1 MQIFVIGMHRS
12 GTSLTARL
20 LNLMGAYFGPEGVST
35 GANQENPKGFWERRD
50 VRALNDMIL
59 HSAQADWNN
68 INDFSLDKIPQN
80 ALADF
85 DKKAKRLILELD
97 AHRPWFLKEPR
108 FCLTF
113 PLWRKHLEV
122 PVCIHV
128 YRTPIQ
134 IAQSLRTR
142 NGFSLQFGIALWEK
156 YTLEALKVTKGY
168 PNLLI
173 LHSEILAQPLQTATK
188 LYQQLTDLGCQGL
201 RIPHEKE
208 ILAFVSPELYR
219 ERGSSDI
226 EAGFINK
233 QQAILVEAFESGQIL
248 ALASKAELGFSAGAC
263 EILGFHEECRQLKDT
278 IINLQASEAI
288 LLQERTQLTAS
299 VQTFETA
306 LRAKETSEAELQ
318 QEREQLV
325 ASVQTLDT
333 ALDAALRAKEAS
345 EAELQQEREQLVASV
360 QTLDTALDAALR
372 AKEASE
378 AELQQER
385 ERLQTLMQSMR
396 VSLNAKETAQA
407 LVVSNQRINRQLF
420 KFLEML
426 QIDTESLISSWRWRI
441 GDFLVRIV
449 EVFLLRPKSHLAI
462 HHMQTI
468 FSRAKELTSEV
479 DQKKLLEK
487 KNNPEKNRRSNHNFL
502 KKQPLNNIL
511 SGISKDEINLS
522 VIAVRNSY
530 DRYNF
535 DLDFLKNKVTIVV
548 PIFNSSSD
556 VMRCVLSVLNR
567 TTNYELLLIDDCS
580 TEPMISKMLDT
591 WSSYPNIIV
600 LRNEKNQGFVKSAN
614 QGLTHSKNDVVLLN
628 SDTKVT
634 KHWLTKLLLAA
645 YSSKNIATVTPFSN
659 AAGAFSVPETGK
671 NSPIPDHLSL
681 DTFSHLV
688 DRLSQRDYI
697 ETPTGNG
704 FCLYIKRQSLNEAGY
719 LDEEAFGMGYG
730 EENDLCMR
738 MINIGWKHIVDDS
751 TLIYHKG
758 SASFGKAK
766 ENLVH
771 KNRKTLD
778 NKHPNYTNEVR
789 KFVSSPILANI
800 KKRISNS
807 MHSTNSGYIYARNR
821 ILFVLHEGGG
831 GVIKTT
837 LELHNE
843 IYDKFE
849 IFVLTSNA
857 LELKLKIFDKGK
869 YIELISWPLKTRWS
883 VKEFND
889 ESFAK
894 IYRAVLIGLNPDT
907 VHIRSLFKHTFDMPE
922 LCLQLGYPTVISFH
936 DFYLINPSVQLLSED
951 LHFCPHLPESMEVEM
966 WHNPSSLMDDVS
978 FDKDFCI
985 LWKEKI
991 QSWLLRATAFITT
1004 AEFVKSI
1011 FVEHY
1016 PLLNKKPFFI
1026 FEHGCE
1032 FNKFL
1037 DLKKINLPIGKIKIL
1052 CFGNLDIHKGSKV
1065 IRDVYDLDKNRGNII
1080 EFHFLGSTD
1089 ENLTHVGIHHGKY
1102 KREKLFEFIKK
1113 INPDM
1118 VALPCIWGETY
1129 SHTLTEAWVAGLPVI
1144 GTRLG
1149 AIGERITKHGG
1160 GWIVD
1165 TNDPDSIY
1173 EKICYIA
1180 THANEYNKAIQ
1191 EISKMNFKHSFVMGD
1206 EYAWVYNSLSVSVQS
1221 DFLLAEEA
1229 NKSLNLSSSKML
1241 FRLAVIVPKGKRG
1254 STYIR
1259 CFLPYSSEPFCEKIH
1274 TIYLEE
1280 DHITNNA
1287 FDDWLDSSFVN
1298 AVLVQRDALSFFQA
1312 RSLIKSLTRAKI
1324 PLYLDLD
1331 DDLLSIDK
1339 SHPEYNHYLEK
1350 IQSISLLIESAK
1362 LIILST
1368 EALQQS
1374 IIKSFGPTFAART
1387 FVFRNALDERLWFSK
1402 ENKTSVKDPGRL
1414 RVGYFGSKTHD
1425 KDLDLIIEAYYL
1437 AHRLLLEKHR
1447 IQIDLEVISG
1457 YANPPRAIKG
1467 VSLIAPPMQKTSYI
1481 EFVRWLQSHVNWDFA
1496 VAPLINNSLNSAKSD
1511 LKFLEYSALGIPG
1524 VFSSCGEYANTI
1536 IDGQNGLLV
1545 SSNSIEEWC
1554 SKIVQISL
1562 DKKLRE
1568 QIADTA
1574 LSDTKKR
1581 LLRNTTSALAQK
1593 IISPHIMR

>member
-1 MQIFVIGMHRS
+1 MRIK
-12 GTSLTARL
+12 
-20 LNLMGAYFGPEGVST
+20 E
-35 GANQENPKGFWERRD
+35 
-50 VRALNDMIL
+50 
-59 HSAQADWNN
+59 AD
-68 INDFSLDKIPQN
+68 
-80 ALADF
+80 
-85 DKKAKRLILELD
+85 
-97 AHRPWFLKEPR
+97 
-108 FCLTF
+108 
-113 PLWRKHLEV
+113 
-122 PVCIHV
+122 
-128 YRTPIQ
+128 
-134 IAQSLRTR
+134 
-142 NGFSLQFGIALWEK
+142 
-156 YTLEALKVTKGY
+156 KV
-168 PNLLI
+168 
-173 LHSEILAQPLQTATK
+173 
-188 LYQQLTDLGCQGL
+188 DL
-201 RIPHEKE
+201 
-208 ILAFVSPELYR
+208 
-219 ERGSSDI
+219 
-226 EAGFINK
+226 
-233 QQAILVEAFESGQIL
+233 
-248 ALASKAELGFSAGAC
+248 
-263 EILGFHEECRQLKDT
+263 CRQNGESK
-278 IINLQASEAI
+278 
-288 LLQERTQLTAS
+288 QL
-299 VQTFETA
+299 
-306 LRAKETSEAELQ
+306 AE
-318 QEREQLV
+318 
-325 ASVQTLDT
+325 
-333 ALDAALRAKEAS
+333 
-345 EAELQQEREQLVASV
+345 
-360 QTLDTALDAALR
+360 
-372 AKEASE
+372 
-378 AELQQER
+378 
-385 ERLQTLMQSMR
+385 
-396 VSLNAKETAQA
+396 NAQA
-407 LVVSNQRINRQLF
+407 LVVSNQRINRQLS

-426 QIDTESLISSWRWRI
+426 QIDTVSLISSWRWRI

-449 EVFLLRPKSHLAI
+449 EIFLLRPKSQLAI
-462 HHMQTI
+462 DHMKTI
-468 FSRAKELTSEV
+468 FSRAKELTSEI
-479 DQKKLLEK
+479 DQKKMPEK
-487 KNNPEKNRRSNHNFL
+487 KNNPEKDRRSNYNFL
-502 KKQPLNNIL
+502 KKQPLHNML
-511 SGISKDEINLS
+511 SVIDKNEINLS
-522 VIAVRNSY
+522 IIAVRNSY

-535 DLDFLKNKVTIVV
+535 DLDFLKKKVTIVV

-556 VMRCVLSVLNR
+556 VMRCVLSILNR
-567 TTNYELLLIDDCS
+567 TTNFELLLIDDCS

-671 NSPIPDHLSL
+671 NFPIPGHLSL

-771 KNRKTLD
+771 KNRKILD
-778 NKHPNYTNEVR
+778 NKHPNYTNEVK
-789 KFVSSPILANI
+789 KFVSSPILASI
-800 KKRISNS
+800 KKRINNS
-807 MHSTNSGYIYARNR
+807 IHSTNSGYIYARNR
-821 ILFVLHEGGG
+821 VLFVLHEGGG

-843 IYDKFE
+843 IYDRFE

-857 LELKLKIFDKGK
+857 LELKLKMFDKGK

-951 LHFCPHLPESMEVEM
+951 LRFCPHLPESMEVGM
-966 WHNPSSLMDDVS
+966 WHNPSSLMGDVF

-1032 FNKFL
+1032 FNRFL
-1037 DLKKINLPIGKIKIL
+1037 DLRKISLPIGKIKIL

-1065 IRDVYDLDKNRGNII
+1065 IRDVYDLDKSRRNII

-1089 ENLTHVGIHHGKY
+1089 ENLTHIGIHHGKY
-1102 KREKLFEFIKK
+1102 KREKLFDFIKK

-1149 AIGERITKHGG
+1149 AIGERIAKHGG

-1206 EYAWVYNSLSVSVQS
+1206 EYAWVYNSLSVSVES
-1221 DFLLAEEA
+1221 GLLLAEEA
-1229 NKSLNLSSSKML
+1229 NKSLNFSSSRML

-1274 TIYLEE
+1274 TVYLEE
-1280 DHITNNA
+1280 EHITNNA

-1312 RSLIKSLTRAKI
+1312 RSLVKSLARAKI

-1350 IQSISLLIESAK
+1350 IQSIGLLIENAK

-1368 EALQQS
+1368 KALQQS
-1374 IIKSFGPTFAART
+1374 IIKNYGQTFAART

-1425 KDLDLIIEAYYL
+1425 KDLDLVIEAYSL

-1447 IQIDLEVISG
+1447 IQLNLEVISG
-1457 YANPPRAIKG
+1457 YAKPPRAIKG
-1467 VSLIAPPMQKTSYI
+1467 VSLITPPTQKTSYI

-1524 VFSSCGEYANTI
+1524 VFSSFGEYASTI
-1536 IDGQNGLLV
+1536 IDGQNGFLV

-1581 LLRNTTSALAQK
+1581 LLGNTTSALAQK
-1593 IISPHIMR
+1593 IISPHLMR